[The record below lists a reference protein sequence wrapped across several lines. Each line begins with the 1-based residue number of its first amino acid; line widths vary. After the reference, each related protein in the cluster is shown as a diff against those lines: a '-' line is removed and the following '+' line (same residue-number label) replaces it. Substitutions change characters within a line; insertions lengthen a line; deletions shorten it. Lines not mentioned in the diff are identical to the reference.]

1 LQSGIFPSSHSRA
14 VVLPRLKKS
23 TLDPDNLSSYRP
35 ISNLSF
41 LSKVVERAV
50 AKGYVCHVTTNSLLP
65 SRQSAYR
72 PFHSVETTLVSVHND
87 LVRATDSVLVTGL
100 VLLDLSS
107 AFDTVDHPIL
117 LSTLTHRHAVRDTAL
132 SWFQSYLDHRS
143 QSFCV
148 AGHQLTSSS
157 TAVFLRVQCLAH
169 FSSFPT
175 LLK

>member
-1 LQSGIFPSSHSRA
+1 MQSGIFPSSHSRA

-117 LSTLTHRHAVRDTAL
+117 LSTLTHRHAV
-132 SWFQSYLDHRS
+132 
-143 QSFCV
+143 
-148 AGHQLTSSS
+148 
-157 TAVFLRVQCLAH
+157 
-169 FSSFPT
+169 
-175 LLK
+175 